1 MVDRKNIGESVAVK
15 QIMDLGFKFFF
26 ESVPRCIL
34 ELCRKFYL
42 RLKKVDTDLMIL
54 RTTVRGKLIKG
65 FGVVFHDANGIID
78 NTVPRES
85 LFVLPS
91 LTFVGVTSSVP
102 VTPTL
107 VSEPPLV
114 SMTKP
119 RDPVYEMESKEEQ
132 AKSEFDMDDDGYSE

>member
-54 RTTVRGKLIKG
+54 RTTVRG
-65 FGVVFHDANGIID
+65 
-78 NTVPRES
+78 
-85 LFVLPS
+85 
-91 LTFVGVTSSVP
+91 VTSSVP

-107 VSEPPLV
+107 VSEPLLV